1 MKWLGAH
8 VWTLI
13 TKFYGPVHLPGVE
26 EEEDDGKYLHIAD
39 GYKLG
44 WMSATSFKAALGIAD
59 NEIIDWT
66 VDQGATNIHANNYTN
81 TTYSAGDLL
90 DLSTTTFNVD
100 LSELTDGTADVV
112 GSTDELVYLDNGVQK
127 RKQIDEIKLGQFN
140 NDQSWTSNTGDITRV
155 SISADD
161 ENNVLVNSG
170 NADFPL
176 IGGEGITTSIDST
189 DVVISAELA
198 TTSNKGVASFDTNDF
213 SVSSGAVSLRDLSTS
228 HIAAGTLVIESEG
241 IGSNDNDTT
250 IPTSAAV
257 KDYADTNRK
266 TSRIRFVTANFKD
279 DMGTT
284 ETFIPL
290 AAVPEE
296 KTGFTNE
303 QSAIIMPTSGYVKE
317 VIVRAHYPSGYT
329 SENIVIKVYN
339 RAKNKK
345 MNGQSQVGSDI
356 TIAAPTQNTTD
367 DNNTRST
374 GDLGTSYPWSKW
386 DALGMSF
393 TWQSTGPT
401 GTSDKTYITVVL
413 QENITDLGY

>member
-1 MKWLGAH
+1 MKWLGTT
-8 VWTLI
+8 VFNEFVR
-13 TKFYGPVHLPGVE
+13 FYSKVFIHSAVDLE
-26 EEEDDGKYLHIAD
+26 ATASKYLVLDNSNQIYFRDPEGLVAD
-39 GYKLG
+39 AGVITGVTIQTDSGSGSKATDTTA
-44 WMSATSFKAALGIAD
+44 SADFILQGGEGMNVTNSGTTITVAGELADSSNLGIASFASAD
-59 NEIIDWT
+59 FA
-66 VDQGATNIHANNYTN
+66 VDAGAVQ
-81 TTYSAGDLL
+81 L
-90 DLSTTTFNVD
+90 VD
-100 LSELTDGTADVV
+100 LA
-112 GSTDELVYLDNGVQK
+112 
-127 RKQIDEIKLGQFN
+127 
-140 NDQSWTSNTGDITRV
+140 
-155 SISADD
+155 
-161 ENNVLVNSG
+161 
-170 NADFPL
+170 
-176 IGGEGITTSIDST
+176 
-189 DVVISAELA
+189 
-198 TTSNKGVASFDTNDF
+198 
-213 SVSSGAVSLRDLSTS
+213 TS
-228 HIAAGTLVIESEG
+228 HFGAATLVLESEG
-241 IGSNDNDTT
+241 ISSNDNDDTL
-250 IPTSAAV
+250 PTSAAV

-279 DMGTT
+279 NNGTT

-296 KTGFTNE
+296 KTSLTNE

-345 MNGQSQVGSDI
+345 MNGSTQVGSDI